1 MKKIGTRM
9 LCTILPV
16 IIIAMAFSTWMSATS
31 SKKLIAQEIEDQMQA
46 VIDAELGGI
55 ENTLNEVAT
64 STESLAGMI
73 AYSYSVTPLTQ
84 MEKILSGV
92 VARNEAVLGSG
103 IWFESKVYDPTQEY
117 VGPYAHRD
125 GDKTVITYDYSNA
138 EYNYFSYDW
147 YKDAAASD
155 GKAIFTDPY
164 YDETMDV
171 TMSSCASPIL
181 LDGKVLG
188 VVTIDMGLTSI
199 QDLANKIDPGKKGTA
214 YLVKADGTYLNN
226 KTASKVMKKKISE
239 ESNSSFAGAG
249 KKILAS
255 KTGTTSYK
263 EGGETYNLYYQT
275 LDKLGWKLI
284 IQIPQSELYKPISA
298 LMTRLLMIAFIAI
311 ILAVLVV
318 LWQIRYVSSGIKRVN
333 RFAMGLAQG
342 DFTIAEL
349 QVKGKDEISQMS
361 SAMDDM
367 FLNNKEMIR
376 KIAEHSKGIYDSS
389 AGLNESSLELQDK
402 ITHIEKVI
410 IKVNEDMMS
419 TSASTEEVSASVE
432 NVNNSVSVLTDETIN
447 SAKIADAIKKR
458 ASNIEQSSQESYQTA
473 NSLTATYQKK
483 LEESMEN
490 AKVVDAVAELAEV
503 IAEIATQI
511 NLLSLNASIEA
522 ARAGEAGRGF
532 AVVAGEIG
540 KLASQTSNAVNE
552 IKDTTGEIQEAFSHL
567 MKNSKELLEFVT
579 GTVTPD
585 YTTFVEV
592 AKQYGKDADEI
603 ERFSREIAEK
613 ADNIRNI
620 IDEVTEAV
628 STIAESSQNTAE
640 NTQEI
645 MDAIE
650 GVSGVVRKVTAMAQE
665 NDTIASDLS
674 EEVSRFKLY

>member
-16 IIIAMAFSTWMSATS
+16 IIVAMAFSTWMSATS
-31 SKKLIAQEIEDQMQA
+31 SKKLISQEIEGQMQ
-46 VIDAELGGI
+46 VMLEAELGGI
-55 ENTLNEVAT
+55 QNTLNEVST
-64 STESLAGMI
+64 SSERVGGMV
-73 AYSYSVTPLTQ
+73 AQSYSSVSLQ
-84 MEKILSGV
+84 QIEKMLENV
-92 VARNEAVLGSG
+92 VKSRDFVLGSG
-103 IWFESKVYDPTQEY
+103 IWFEPKVYDPTKEY

-125 GDKTVITYDYSNA
+125 GDKVLVTYDYSNA
-138 EYNYFSYDW
+138 AYNYFSYDW
-147 YKDAAASD
+147 YKNAASSD
-155 GKAIFTDPY
+155 GEAKFTDPY
-164 YDETMDV
+164 YDETLDV
-171 TMSSCASPIL
+171 TMSSCAAPIL
-181 LDGKVLG
+181 ADGKLLG

-199 QDLANKIDPGKKGTA
+199 QELANKINPGKKGIA

-226 KTASKVMKKKISE
+226 KTEAKIMKKKISE
-239 ESNSSFAGAG
+239 ESNASFAEAG

-255 KTGTTSYK
+255 KSGTTTYK
-263 EGGETYNLYYQT
+263 DGGETYNLYYQT

-284 IQIPQSELYKPISA
+284 IQIPQSELFKPINT
-298 LMTRLLMIAFIAI
+298 LMMRLMLVAI
-311 ILAVLVV
+311 LAIVVAVLVV
-318 LWQIRYVSSGIKRVN
+318 LWQIRYVSNGIKRVN
-333 RFAMGLAQG
+333 KFALGLAQG
-342 DFTIAEL
+342 DFTIEEL
-349 QVKGKDEISQMS
+349 QVKGKDEIGQMS
-361 SAMDDM
+361 KAMDDM

-376 KIAEHSKGIYDSS
+376 KIAEHSQDIYRSS
-389 AGLNESSLELQDK
+389 ADMNESSVELQNK
-402 ITHIEKVI
+402 IAHIEKVI

-458 ASNIEQSSQESYQTA
+458 ASEIESGSKDSYQTA
-473 NSLTATYQKK
+473 SALTATYQKK

-540 KLASQTSNAVNE
+540 KLASETSHAVNE
-552 IKDTTGEIQEAFSHL
+552 IKDTTGEIQEAFSNL
-567 MKNSKELLEFVT
+567 MGNSKELLEFVT

-592 AKQYGKDADEI
+592 AKQYGKDAEEI

-613 ADNIRNI
+613 ADNISTI

-650 GVSGVVRKVTAMAQE
+650 GVSGVVSKVTSMAQE

-674 EEVSRFKLY
+674 EEVSRFKL

>member
-16 IIIAMAFSTWMSATS
+16 IIVAMAFSTWMSATS
-31 SKKLIAQEIEDQMQA
+31 SKKLISQEIEGQMQA
-46 VIDAELGGI
+46 MLEAELGGI
-55 ENTLNEVAT
+55 QNTLNEVSA
-64 STESLAGMI
+64 SSERVGGMV
-73 AYSYSVTPLTQ
+73 AQSYSSVSLQ
-84 MEKILSGV
+84 QIEKMLENV
-92 VARNEAVLGSG
+92 VKSRDFVLGSG
-103 IWFESKVYDPTQEY
+103 IWFEPKVYDPTKEY

-125 GDKTVITYDYSNA
+125 GDKVLVTYDYSNA
-138 EYNYFSYDW
+138 AYNYFSYDW
-147 YKDAAASD
+147 YKNAASSD
-155 GKAIFTDPY
+155 GEAKFTDPY
-164 YDETMDV
+164 YDETLDV
-171 TMSSCASPIL
+171 TMSSCAAPIL
-181 LDGKVLG
+181 ADGKLLG

-199 QDLANKIDPGKKGTA
+199 QELANKINPGKKGIA

-226 KTASKVMKKKISE
+226 KTEAKIMKKKISE
-239 ESNSSFAGAG
+239 ESNASFAEAG

-255 KTGTTSYK
+255 KSGTTTYK
-263 EGGETYNLYYQT
+263 DGGETYNLYYQT

-284 IQIPQSELYKPISA
+284 IQIPQSELFKPINT
-298 LMTRLLMIAFIAI
+298 LMMRLMLVA
-311 ILAVLVV
+311 ILAIVVAFLVV
-318 LWQIRYVSSGIKRVN
+318 LWQIRYVSNGIKRVN
-333 RFAMGLAQG
+333 KFALGLAQG
-342 DFTIAEL
+342 DFTIEEL
-349 QVKGKDEISQMS
+349 QVKGKDEIGQMS
-361 SAMDDM
+361 KAMDDM

-376 KIAEHSKGIYDSS
+376 KIAEHSQDIYRSS
-389 AGLNESSLELQDK
+389 ADMNESSVELQNK
-402 ITHIEKVI
+402 IAHIEKVI

-458 ASNIEQSSQESYQTA
+458 ASEIESGSKDSYQTA
-473 NSLTATYQKK
+473 SALTATYQKK

-540 KLASQTSNAVNE
+540 KLASETSHAVNE
-552 IKDTTGEIQEAFSHL
+552 IKDTTGEIQEAFSNL
-567 MKNSKELLEFVT
+567 MENSKELLEFVT

-592 AKQYGKDADEI
+592 AKQYGKDAEEI

-613 ADNIRNI
+613 ADNISII

-650 GVSGVVRKVTAMAQE
+650 GVSGVVSKVTSMAQE

-674 EEVSRFKLY
+674 EEVSRFKL

>member
-31 SKKLIAQEIEDQMQA
+31 SEKLISKEIEDQMQA
-46 VIDAELGGI
+46 VLQAELGGI
-55 ENTLNEVAT
+55 QNTLNQVTT
-64 STESLAGMI
+64 STENLAGMM
-73 AYSYSVTPLTQ
+73 AHSYQITPLTQ
-84 MEKILSGV
+84 IEKILSGV
-92 VARNEAVLGSG
+92 VLSNEAVLGSG

-199 QDLANKIDPGKKGTA
+199 QDLANKIDPGKKGIA

-239 ESNSSFAGAG
+239 ESNATFAKAG
-249 KKILAS
+249 KTILAS

-284 IQIPQSELYKPISA
+284 IQIPQSELYKPIST
-298 LMTRLLMIAFIAI
+298 LMTRLMTIALIAI

-342 DFTIAEL
+342 DFTIAKL

-432 NVNNSVSVLTDETIN
+432 NVNNSVSVLTEETVN

-458 ASNIEQSSQESYQTA
+458 ATDIEQSSKESYQTA
-473 NSLTATYQKK
+473 NSLTATYQNK

-490 AKVVDAVAELAEV
+490 AKVVNAVAELAEV

-540 KLASQTSNAVNE
+540 KLASETSHAVNE
-552 IKDTTGEIQEAFSHL
+552 IKNTTGEIQEAFSNL
-567 MKNSKELLEFVT
+567 MGNSKELLEFVT

-592 AKQYGKDADEI
+592 AKQYGRDADEI

-613 ADNIRNI
+613 ADNISTI

-674 EEVSRFKLY
+674 EEVSRFKL

>member
-16 IIIAMAFSTWMSATS
+16 IIVAMAFSTWMSATS
-31 SKKLIAQEIEDQMQA
+31 SKKLISQEIEGQMQ
-46 VIDAELGGI
+46 VMLEAELGGI
-55 ENTLNEVAT
+55 QNTLNEVST
-64 STESLAGMI
+64 SSERVGGMV
-73 AYSYSVTPLTQ
+73 AQSYSSVSLQ
-84 MEKILSGV
+84 QIEKMLENV
-92 VARNEAVLGSG
+92 VKSRDFVLGSG
-103 IWFESKVYDPTQEY
+103 IWFEPKVYDPAKEY

-125 GDKTVITYDYSNA
+125 GDKVLVTYDYSNA
-138 EYNYFSYDW
+138 AYNYFSYDW
-147 YKDAAASD
+147 YKNAASSD
-155 GKAIFTDPY
+155 GEAKFTDPY
-164 YDETMDV
+164 YDETLDV
-171 TMSSCASPIL
+171 TMSSCAAPIL
-181 LDGKVLG
+181 ADGKLLG

-199 QDLANKIDPGKKGTA
+199 QELANKINPGKKGIA

-226 KTASKVMKKKISE
+226 KTEAKIMKKKISE
-239 ESNSSFAGAG
+239 ESNASFAEAG

-255 KTGTTSYK
+255 KSGTTTYK
-263 EGGETYNLYYQT
+263 DGGETYNLYYQT

-284 IQIPQSELYKPISA
+284 IQIPQSELFKPINT
-298 LMTRLLMIAFIAI
+298 LMMRLMLVAI
-311 ILAVLVV
+311 LAIVVAVLVV
-318 LWQIRYVSSGIKRVN
+318 LWQIRYVSNGIKRVN
-333 RFAMGLAQG
+333 KFALGLAQG
-342 DFTIAEL
+342 DFTIEEL
-349 QVKGKDEISQMS
+349 QVKGKDEIGQMS
-361 SAMDDM
+361 KAMDDM

-376 KIAEHSKGIYDSS
+376 KIAEHSQDIYRSS
-389 AGLNESSLELQDK
+389 ADMNESSVELQNK
-402 ITHIEKVI
+402 IAHIEKVI

-458 ASNIEQSSQESYQTA
+458 ASEIESGSKDSYQTA
-473 NSLTATYQKK
+473 SALTATYQKK

-540 KLASQTSNAVNE
+540 KLASETSHAVNE
-552 IKDTTGEIQEAFSHL
+552 IKDTTGEIQEAFSNL
-567 MKNSKELLEFVT
+567 MGNSKELLEFVT

-592 AKQYGKDADEI
+592 AKQYGKDAEEI

-613 ADNIRNI
+613 ADNISTI

-650 GVSGVVRKVTAMAQE
+650 GVSGVVSKVTSMAQE

-674 EEVSRFKLY
+674 EEVSRFKL

>member
-16 IIIAMAFSTWMSATS
+16 IIVAMAFSTWMSATS
-31 SKKLIAQEIEDQMQA
+31 SKKLISQEIEGQMQ
-46 VIDAELGGI
+46 VMLEAELGGI
-55 ENTLNEVAT
+55 QNTLNEVST
-64 STESLAGMI
+64 SSERVGGMV
-73 AYSYSVTPLTQ
+73 AQSYSSVSLQ
-84 MEKILSGV
+84 QIEKMLENV
-92 VARNEAVLGSG
+92 VKSRDFVLGSG
-103 IWFESKVYDPTQEY
+103 IWFEPKVYDPTKEY

-125 GDKTVITYDYSNA
+125 GDKVLVTYDYSNA
-138 EYNYFSYDW
+138 AYNYFSYDW
-147 YKDAAASD
+147 YKNAASSD
-155 GKAIFTDPY
+155 GEAKFTDPY
-164 YDETMDV
+164 YDETLDV
-171 TMSSCASPIL
+171 TMSSCAAPIL
-181 LDGKVLG
+181 ADGKLLG

-199 QDLANKIDPGKKGTA
+199 QELANKINPGKKGIA

-226 KTASKVMKKKISE
+226 KTEAKIMKKKISE
-239 ESNSSFAGAG
+239 ESNASFAEAG

-255 KTGTTSYK
+255 KSGTTTYK
-263 EGGETYNLYYQT
+263 DGGETYNLYYQT

-284 IQIPQSELYKPISA
+284 IQIPQSELFKPINT
-298 LMTRLLMIAFIAI
+298 LMMRLMLVAI
-311 ILAVLVV
+311 LAIVVAVLVV
-318 LWQIRYVSSGIKRVN
+318 LWQIRYVSNGIKRVN
-333 RFAMGLAQG
+333 KFALGLAQG
-342 DFTIAEL
+342 DFTIEEL
-349 QVKGKDEISQMS
+349 QVKGKDEIGQMS
-361 SAMDDM
+361 KAMDDM

-376 KIAEHSKGIYDSS
+376 KIAEHSQDIYRSS
-389 AGLNESSLELQDK
+389 VDMNESSVELQNK
-402 ITHIEKVI
+402 IAHIEKVI

-458 ASNIEQSSQESYQTA
+458 ASEIESGSKDSYQTA
-473 NSLTATYQKK
+473 SALTATYQKK

-540 KLASQTSNAVNE
+540 KLASETSHAVNE
-552 IKDTTGEIQEAFSHL
+552 IKDTTGEIQEAFSNL
-567 MKNSKELLEFVT
+567 MGNSKELLEFVT

-592 AKQYGKDADEI
+592 AKQYGKDAEEI

-613 ADNIRNI
+613 ADNISTI

-650 GVSGVVRKVTAMAQE
+650 GVSGVVSKVTSMAQE

-674 EEVSRFKLY
+674 EEVSRFKL